1 MHMDTPRTKLD
12 FSNTEV
18 AFRYKTDKELKKTA
32 WMYSLMNKA
41 WLVNMGSKLAIPTIK
56 MGFPFAE
63 TLVKNTIFEQFVGGT
78 TLLNSL
84 PAIERLAQYN
94 VQTILDYGVERKS
107 DEEDLNKT
115 MTENIRG
122 LEFAGKNAS
131 VPVVGTKITGLAR
144 FALLEKIHRGD
155 SLTKEEEE
163 EYQRVIKRMDSL
175 CHVAAENNVGIY
187 FDAEESWIQKPLD
200 DLVDTMM
207 ERYNKEKIVVANT
220 FQLYLK
226 DRLGEMIKSHEKAL
240 EKGYKLG
247 AKLVRGAYME
257 KERLQAQEMGYDDP
271 IQPDKAASDK
281 AYDDAIRYCLKHY
294 ETILLCNATHNQQS
308 CELMAELIDQKGL
321 PRNHPHFVF
330 SQLYGMSDHLT
341 FNLAE
346 GGFNSA
352 KYVPYGRVKDVIP
365 YLLRR
370 AQENSSVTGD
380 MTREHEILKKEV
392 DRRGL

>member
-1 MHMDTPRTKLD
+1 MDTPRTKLD

-32 WMYSLMNKA
+32 WMYGLMNKA
-41 WLVNMGSKLAIPTIK
+41 WLVNLGAKLAIPSIK
-56 MGFPFAE
+56 MGIPFAD

-78 TLLNSL
+78 TLLDSL
-84 PAIERLAQYN
+84 PTIEKLAGHN

-107 DEEDLNKT
+107 KEEDLNKT
-115 MTENIRG
+115 MNENIRG

-144 FALLEKIHRGD
+144 FDLLEKIHRGD
-155 SLTKEEEE
+155 TLTKEEEE
-163 EYQRVIKRMDSL
+163 EYQRVLKRMDSL
-175 CHVAAENNVGIY
+175 CHVAAKNNVGIY

-200 DLVDTMM
+200 ELVDTMM
-207 ERYNKEKIVVANT
+207 ERYNKEKIIVANT

-240 EKGYKLG
+240 EKGYKFG
-247 AKLVRGAYME
+247 AKLVRGAYMD
-257 KERLQAQEMGYDDP
+257 KERLRAQEKGYEDP
-271 IQPDKAASDK
+271 IQPNKEASDK

-294 ETILLCNATHNQQS
+294 ETILLCNATHNQRS

-321 PRNHPHFVF
+321 PRDHPHFLF

-346 GGFNSA
+346 GGFNAA

-392 DRRGL
+392 ERRGL